1 MSQARIFSVVFGRF
15 QYAFCRFR
23 YAFGCFRYAFH
34 ALYNNNL
41 HALDRMNIY
50 NSHIPYPFSLNGK
63 CSSNKK
69 WAEKRSPALP
79 AL

>member
-1 MSQARIFSVVFGRF
+1 MAIFG
-15 QYAFCRFR
+15 RFR

-41 HALDRMNIY
+41 HALDRMNIS
-50 NSHIPYPFSLNGK
+50 NSHIPYPFSLNEK

-79 AL
+79 ALLEIDIMIEPIELSS